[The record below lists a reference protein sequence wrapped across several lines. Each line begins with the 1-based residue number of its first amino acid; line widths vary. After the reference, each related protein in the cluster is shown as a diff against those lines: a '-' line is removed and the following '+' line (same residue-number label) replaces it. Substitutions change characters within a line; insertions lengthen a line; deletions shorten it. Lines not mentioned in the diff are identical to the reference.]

1 MSNAA
6 GNSAPTPGA
15 KGAPRVGGAYANYV
29 VGVLS
34 IVYVFNFI
42 DRNIISILAQDI
54 KADLGLTDSQLGF
67 LYGTAFAVFY
77 AVFGIPLGRLADVWV
92 RKNLIAIGLAFWSL
106 MTALSGLARSFA
118 ALGAYRIGVGVGESS
133 ATPAAFSML
142 GDWFPPRLRATALA
156 LYSSGVYVGAG
167 LGILLGGWVVDGW
180 NELYPQNPP
189 LGLAG
194 WHIAFFV
201 VGLPGLLMAF
211 WVWSLREPLRGMSEG
226 LPEAAP
232 HPHPFR
238 EFAAEL
244 TAVLPPLTVFS
255 LARRGGASAAA
266 INLAMAAGLVVV
278 SAGLIELLG
287 DPEQWVALAIG
298 VYSAASWI
306 QGLRLRDRAAFEMI
320 FRSRAMLL
328 LCTGYASFAFVTY
341 GFSFWA
347 PSFFELVHGKSKS
360 EIGTMLGLG
369 AALGGLIGVNLGGWL
384 SDRMKQH
391 LRNARLW
398 VGCIALAL
406 TLPAGLGLLLTQN
419 LALAYVL
426 FFVFSVVSPLWLGSA
441 ASAVNELVM
450 PRMRALASAFYLLLV
465 TFIGLAL
472 GPYTM
477 GSISDTLHTAG
488 AGEGE
493 ALRSAMLAS
502 FVIFLPA
509 AALLA
514 LATRYLPSEE
524 ANRLARARSAGES
537 V

>member
-1 MSNAA
+1 MSGAT
-6 GNSAPTPGA
+6 GTPAPATGA
-15 KGAPRVGGAYANYV
+15 QGAPRVGGAYANYV

-42 DRNIISILAQDI
+42 DRNILSILAQDI

-106 MTALSGLARSFA
+106 MTALSGFARSFA

-189 LGLAG
+189 LGLKG

-201 VGLPGLLMAF
+201 VGLPGLLMAI

-238 EFAAEL
+238 EFASEL
-244 TAVLPPLTVFS
+244 AAVLPPLTVFS
-255 LARRGGASAAA
+255 LARRGGVSAALV
-266 INLAMAAGLVVV
+266 NLAMAAGLALA
-278 SAGLIELLG
+278 SAGLVALLG

-384 SDRMKQH
+384 SDRMKLH
-391 LRNARLW
+391 FRNARLW

-426 FFVFSVVSPLWLGSA
+426 FFAFSAVSPLWLGSA

-472 GPYTM
+472 GPYAM
-477 GSISDTLHTAG
+477 GSMSDALRSAG

-493 ALRSAMLAS
+493 ALRNAMLAS
-502 FVIFLPA
+502 FAIFIPA

-524 ANRLARARSAGES
+524 ANRLPRARSAGEP

>member
-1 MSNAA
+1 LSNAA
-6 GNSAPTPGA
+6 GNPAPTPGA

-341 GFSFWA
+341 GFSFW
-347 PSFFELVHGKSKS
+347 
-360 EIGTMLGLG
+360 
-369 AALGGLIGVNLGGWL
+369 
-384 SDRMKQH
+384 MKQH

-419 LALAYVL
+419 LTLAYVL

-502 FVIFLPA
+502 FAIFLPA